1 MEISFFFAPYF
12 RLARVTPVNL
22 NFFFL
27 FSTGET
33 QRYFLWNFLRNS
45 VSTKVVESSST
56 RRQTYANDLK
66 IPYTTRSVA
75 ENQYG
80 TIGRKVERRTRVCA
94 FVGGADGPDEYVRFV
109 KIRVKKKKNNGLR
122 MASKIYCRVR
132 DRKIAIT
139 TSTNQG
145 RYSDWSVYSLDVRR
159 GYDALGS
166 HSIARFP
173 GTCTDRSAFVAAK
186 FWTTTFPVR

>member
-1 MEISFFFAPYF
+1 MC
-12 RLARVTPVNL
+12 
-22 NFFFL
+22 
-27 FSTGET
+27 
-33 QRYFLWNFLRNS
+33 
-45 VSTKVVESSST
+45 TKVVENSST

-80 TIGRKVERRTRVCA
+80 TIGRKVNERRTRICS
-94 FVGGADGPDEYVRFV
+94 FVGGADGPDEYVMFV
-109 KIRVKKKKNNGLR
+109 KTRVKKKKNNCLR

-132 DRKIAIT
+132 DRKIVIT

-145 RYSDWSVYSLDVRR
+145 RYSDWSVFSFDVRR

-166 HSIARFP
+166 H
-173 GTCTDRSAFVAAK
+173 
-186 FWTTTFPVR
+186 